1 MWWARASDPAAGG
14 DTRRRAGSRIG
25 GWGMRNDSDAVRGV
39 VGKAPDRARGGLGDA
54 YFPARRSESGITRQ
68 AGAGQCWSRPRH
80 RGGGITGNGGDASGR
95 RRAGPDRHVALAG
108 RAVVAEL
115 AGGVAAPAVGISGG
129 IDRAGPEPAG
139 ADLGERLAGQRAAG
153 IHGDRD
159 AGAGVSAVA
168 QLAEEIN
175 TPAVS
180 GASCIHRAGEGSGHG
195 GGDASERLAGQH
207 AAGIHRHRNIGV
219 PDGSAIAKLA
229 VLVVAPAVGSTRA
242 VQRARVAVAAE
253 PPASS

>member
-153 IHGDRD
+153 IRW
-159 AGAGVSAVA
+159 
-168 QLAEEIN
+168 
-175 TPAVS
+175 
-180 GASCIHRAGEGSGHG
+180 
-195 GGDASERLAGQH
+195 
-207 AAGIHRHRNIGV
+207 HRNIGV